1 MPRCAGASVR
11 RTRTGRQQ
19 ADCHHRRRAAAQRH
33 TRPSMLGRR
42 GRVRS
47 TYGSM
52 IRNRAFKIHL
62 RYYLNPDTPRI
73 HVFYRIHSTRYI
85 TIQQDTYPIGNP
97 TKKVGPP
104 PLRKATGHCRSCY
117 LLYRA
122 LKMPSFHVVSHPA
135 RRRDH
140 RPRQRCVSGAAGLSS
155 SVTRRSSDLL
165 RAHVP
170 LRRNSE
176 DTRRQ

>member
-1 MPRCAGASVR
+1 MPVLGICSSPKHPPWSSRRPPPASSSPSTRTSSLPRCAGASVR

-104 PLRKATGHCRSCY
+104 PL
-117 LLYRA
+117 
-122 LKMPSFHVVSHPA
+122 
-135 RRRDH
+135 
-140 RPRQRCVSGAAGLSS
+140 PRQQVIAGHAIFATPSS
-155 SVTRRSSDLL
+155 QNAILPCSLPPGTPAGSS
-165 RAHVP
+165 A
-170 LRRNSE
+170 
-176 DTRRQ
+176 